1 MEKAKPNGRDKYG
14 LKMRLSLPVP
24 APDQAKKVTSMKKH
38 IIKYL
43 HFTLGCFIM
52 ALAINVFLV
61 QHHFLSG
68 GIAGLAMLIY
78 YIAGFPMGITSFLL
92 NVPLFYM
99 AYKFMSRKFL
109 MDSLIGTALFSIFLD
124 GRPSFPTQPMSQI
137 RFLPVSLA
145 APLKA
150 LGRPW
155 STGLMDRQAA
165 SIS

>member
-1 MEKAKPNGRDKYG
+1 
-14 LKMRLSLPVP
+14 
-24 APDQAKKVTSMKKH
+24 MKKH

-43 HFTLGCFIM
+43 HFALGCFIM

-78 YIAGFPMGITSFLL
+78 YIAGFPMGVTSFLL

-109 MDSLIGTALFSIFLD
+109 VDSLIG
-124 GRPSFPTQPMSQI
+124 RPSSPTQPMSQI
-137 RFLPVSLA
+137 PFLPVLLA
-145 APLKA
+145 EPLKA
-150 LGRPW
+150 LVRLW
-155 STGLMDRQAA
+155 STVWMDRRAA

>member
-1 MEKAKPNGRDKYG
+1 MHP
-14 LKMRLSLPVP
+14 SFPVP
-24 APDQAKKVTSMKKH
+24 VPDQTKKVTSMKKH

-43 HFTLGCFIM
+43 HFALGCFIM

-78 YIAGFPMGITSFLL
+78 YIAGFPMGVTSFLL

-109 MDSLIGTALFSIFLD
+109 VDSLIGTALFSIFLD
-124 GRPSFPTQPMSQI
+124 GTA
-137 RFLPVSLA
+137 FLSHTTYVTDPLLTCIAGGALEGIGA
-145 APLKA
+145 ALVYRVD
-150 LGRPW
+150 G
-155 STGLMDRQAA
+155 STGGVDILGL
-165 SIS
+165 SLIHI